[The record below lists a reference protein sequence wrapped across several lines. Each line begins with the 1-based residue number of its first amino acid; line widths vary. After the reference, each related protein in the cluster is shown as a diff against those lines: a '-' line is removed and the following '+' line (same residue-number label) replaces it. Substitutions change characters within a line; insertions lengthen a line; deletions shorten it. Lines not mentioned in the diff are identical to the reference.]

1 MFPLFQGVR
10 WLGEPRLLPEGTSVL
25 SSFIGFTPGAK
36 ELFKQENHLALYRL
50 PSAETV
56 KETSLGRPSC
66 VTKRR
71 PPLSHMISL
80 FIKDTATSKP
90 QFSSV
95 QGLVVRG
102 PCPSLSV

>member
-1 MFPLFQGVR
+1 M
-10 WLGEPRLLPEGTSVL
+10 L
-25 SSFIGFTPGAK
+25 SSSSGFTPGAK

-90 QFSSV
+90 HFSSA
-95 QGLVVRG
+95 GI
-102 PCPSLSV
+102 

>member
-1 MFPLFQGVR
+1 MLSLF
-10 WLGEPRLLPEGTSVL
+10 T
-25 SSFIGFTPGAK
+25 GFTPGAK

-90 QFSSV
+90 HFSPGASRHTS
-95 QGLVVRG
+95 QGWMGR
-102 PCPSLSV
+102 SLDPIP